1 MAENF
6 HKDFISRIKRNV
18 SNNPE
23 IFSEKLDEDDSRNEK
38 ESIVDEYNTDD
49 SRSIQDRMISI
60 LRSNDTDG
68 IFTSFLNRFNNQQSS
83 NLPYPQNLGPPSYN
97 SSTTLPSTS
106 GNQGTSS
113 SVSGLAPQGTSSSVS
128 GLAPQGTSSSVS
140 GLAPQGTSSSVSG
153 LAPQGPSSLSS
164 NIGLQGPSSLSS
176 NSSFGPQTTSSSGSS
191 FGPQTPS
198 SSSSSSTL
206 VPSSNIQQSQVL
218 TLPSSTPLWIR
229 NLHDKYIDIL
239 PPIKVPL
246 SNSNKIDKQ
255 MFFDEVI
262 TWINIYLQE
271 KGIMLPDD
279 IRELRDAIIP

>member
-1 MAENF
+1 
-6 HKDFISRIKRNV
+6 
-18 SNNPE
+18 
-23 IFSEKLDEDDSRNEK
+23 
-38 ESIVDEYNTDD
+38 
-49 SRSIQDRMISI
+49 
-60 LRSNDTDG
+60 
-68 IFTSFLNRFNNQQSS
+68 
-83 NLPYPQNLGPPSYN
+83 
-97 SSTTLPSTS
+97 
-106 GNQGTSS
+106 
-113 SVSGLAPQGTSSSVS
+113 
-128 GLAPQGTSSSVS
+128 
-140 GLAPQGTSSSVSG
+140 G